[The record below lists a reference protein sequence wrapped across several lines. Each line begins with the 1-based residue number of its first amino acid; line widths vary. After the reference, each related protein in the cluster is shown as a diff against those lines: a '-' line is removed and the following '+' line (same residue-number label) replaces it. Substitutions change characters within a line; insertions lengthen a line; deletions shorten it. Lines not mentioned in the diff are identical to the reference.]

1 MFAEMARDIFEYV
14 NRDLSHP
21 VSNTLYSSV
30 LLINRWGHLHQL
42 TNIPRVSVIWMWDT
56 AFTLCHPWTNASHA
70 RSAQLWIRAEHG
82 SHSTVYH
89 VSPGTQSCDLEV

>member
-1 MFAEMARDIFEYV
+1 MARDIFEYV

-70 RSAQLWIRAEHG
+70 RLSSGLGLSVAHIPLYIMCHLEHRAVIWKY
-82 SHSTVYH
+82 S
-89 VSPGTQSCDLEV
+89 